1 VKRRQFVADSWPRR
15 RILTAIA
22 APLVVTVPA
31 AAQSRGSSL
40 RTRPVATPR
49 FRVTLP
55 DKDWRLVPGGIS
67 TLACVVHK
75 DDDAAIVIEHE
86 LLEIALTADDIDSH
100 FVDLEVGGL
109 KEGESSGSGFRG
121 QVAQLEGRR
130 MVVVDYQ
137 RVGAVAGE
145 QVRIYV
151 LVQGRHLYR
160 MACVAPVRAF
170 ASHAPVFQLVCGS
183 FSPTVVR
190 V

>member
-67 TLACVVHK
+67 TLACVVHE

-86 LLEIALTADDIDSH
+86 RLEIALTADDIDSH
-100 FVDLEVGGL
+100 FVDLEVGAL
-109 KEGESSGSGFRG
+109 KEGESGGSGFRG
-121 QVAQLEGRR
+121 QLAQVDGRR

-137 RVGAVAGE
+137 RVGAVVAE
-145 QVRIYV
+145 QVRVYV
-151 LVQGRHLYR
+151 LVQGRYLYR
-160 MACVAPVRAF
+160 MACVAPVRVF
-170 ASHAPVFQLVCGS
+170 ATHAPVFQLVCAS